1 MLQSGTPEATERHLG
16 ALRATISET
25 RQFKRELEALKIGA
39 KDLSLK

>member
-1 MLQSGTPEATERHLG
+1 MLQPGTPEATERHLG